1 MAQYSDL
8 IKFQYISILSGGSRG
23 GTRGAR
29 PRPRPLFLDQN
40 EARGAKK
47 DFLGDRPPTPLSQG
61 LDDRAPLFSEGLD
74 PPLILA
80 IRCRRQEI
88 VSIYI
93 NIVFNNTTGPL
104 FLEFKQFFKKIANSY
119 ISAHVPPIGK

>member
-1 MAQYSDL
+1 M
-8 IKFQYISILSGGSRG
+8 KFQYISIPRSGSRG
-23 GTRGAR
+23 GARGA
-29 PRPRPLFLDQN
+29 RPRPLFLDQN

-80 IRCRRQEI
+80 IRCNRRQEI